1 MSGINGLMPKV
12 NFDKI
17 FSMTRILLLS
27 FLIVITSASCSY
39 MGGKRVKGNG
49 NISTSERNVSDFDQV
64 EVHGAIDVYVSQGAL
79 RPVRIEGDENLLS
92 YIEVEQRNNKIVVST
107 KKGYNLRPSRKMKI
121 YLSSPN
127 YNKLEVSGACNINT
141 ENKLTLSN
149 PLNLEVSG
157 AGDINADVNA
167 PRIEAQVSGS
177 GNVNMKGETKNF
189 ELRISG
195 AGDAK
200 CYELLTETTKVNIS
214 GAGSAQVFASVE
226 LDAHVSG
233 AGSIKYKG
241 NAPKVNQQVSGAGS
255 VKKAD

>member
-1 MSGINGLMPKV
+1 
-12 NFDKI
+12 
-17 FSMTRILLLS
+17 MTRIILFA
-27 FLIVITSASCSY
+27 FLILSAGSCYY

-49 NISTSERNVSDFDQV
+49 NITTIEKNVSDFDQV
-64 EVHGAIDVYVSQGAL
+64 EVHGAIDVYVSQGE
-79 RPVRIEGDENLLS
+79 RKPVRIEGDENLLP
-92 YIEVEQRNNKIVVST
+92 YIEIEQHNNKIEVST
-107 KKGYNLRPSRKMKI
+107 RKGFNLRPTKKMKI
-121 YLSSPN
+121 YVTSPN
-127 YNKLEVSGACNINT
+127 YYKLEVSGACNINT
-141 ENKLTLSN
+141 ETKLTLNN
-149 PLNLEVSG
+149 PLNIEVSG

-167 PRIEAQVSGS
+167 PRVEAEVSGS

-189 ELRISG
+189 ELKTSG

-200 CYELLTETTKVNIS
+200 CYDLLTETTKVNIS

-255 VKKAD
+255 VKKAE

>member
-1 MSGINGLMPKV
+1 
-12 NFDKI
+12 
-17 FSMTRILLLS
+17 MTRIILFA
-27 FLIVITSASCSY
+27 FLIVITASSCSF

-49 NISTSERNVSDFDQV
+49 NITTTERDVTDFDQV
-64 EVHGAIDVYVSQGAL
+64 EVHGAIDVYVTQGER

-92 YIEVEQRNNKIVVST
+92 YIEVEQHNNRIEVST
-107 KKGYNLRPSRKMKI
+107 RKGYNLRPTKKMKI
-121 YLSSPN
+121 YVTSPT

-141 ENKLTLSN
+141 ENKLTLNN

-157 AGDINADVNA
+157 AGDINADVSA
-167 PRIEAQVSGS
+167 PRVEAEVSGS

-189 ELRISG
+189 ELKISG

-200 CYELLTETTKVNIS
+200 CYDLLTETTKVNIS

-255 VKKAD
+255 VKKAE

>member
-1 MSGINGLMPKV
+1 
-12 NFDKI
+12 
-17 FSMTRILLLS
+17 MTRIILLA
-27 FLIVITSASCSY
+27 FLIVSFSSSCY
-39 MGGKRVKGNG
+39 YIGGKRVKGNG
-49 NISTSERNVSDFDQV
+49 NISTTERNVSDFDQV
-64 EVHGAIDVYVSQGAL
+64 EVHGALDVYVTQGEL

-92 YIEVEQRNNKIVVST
+92 YIEVEQHNNTIEVST
-107 KKGYNLRPSRKMKI
+107 KKGYNLRPTKKMKI
-121 YLSSPN
+121 YVTSPD

-141 ENKLTLSN
+141 ENKLTLNN
-149 PLNLEVSG
+149 PLTLEVSG

-167 PRIEAQVSGS
+167 PKVEAEVSGS

-200 CYELLTETTKVNIS
+200 CYDLLTETAKVNIS
-214 GAGSAQVFASVE
+214 GAGSAQVYASVE

-255 VKKAD
+255 VKKAE